1 MYIGLDEVYSR
12 MERLN
17 EFKEMDGE
25 VMKRL
30 LVKEIKFIINNTQY

>member
-30 LVKEIKFIINNTQY
+30 LVKEIKLIINNTQY